1 MTTRPR
7 VIVSVTATVDGRI
20 TLSRDERLLDDA
32 VDRRW
37 KDLWPA
43 DADALV
49 ARRAAAI
56 GRHRPTV
63 VLEGSGTFVPDD
75 AGPVDLPESDEPDLW
90 SDFVPRRTPRWFAV
104 VDGRGRVPW
113 TFTGDDET
121 SLLILVCRRTPGPYL
136 ADLRRR
142 AIPYLVAGEQ
152 RVDLAAALVRL
163 REVLGAE
170 CVVSEGGGGLNAAL
184 LDAGLVDELHV
195 LTIPAL
201 VGGQGTPSIV
211 DGAPRQAVT
220 LRSTHVEVG
229 ANGSILASYSVS
241 R

>member
-1 MTTRPR
+1 MATRPR

-20 TLSRDERLLDDA
+20 TLSRDERLLDDG

-37 KDLWPA
+37 KDLWPS
-43 DADALV
+43 DAHVLA
-49 ARRAAAI
+49 ARRAEVI
-56 GRHRPTV
+56 ERHRPTV
-63 VLEGSGTFVPDD
+63 VLEGSGTFVPDG
-75 AGPVDLPESDEPDLW
+75 AGPVDLPASDDDLW
-90 SDFVPRRTPRWFAV
+90 TDFVPRRTPRWFAV

-121 SLLILVCRRTPGPYL
+121 SLLILVCRRTPAAYL

-142 AIPYLVAGEQ
+142 QIPYLVAGEQ

-170 CVVSEGGGGLNAAL
+170 CVVAEGGGGLTAAL
-184 LDAGLVDELHV
+184 LAAGQVDELHV

-201 VGGQGTPSIV
+201 VGGLGTPSIV
-211 DGAPRQAVT
+211 DGAPRPVT

-229 ANGSILASYSVS
+229 ANGSILASYEV
-241 R
+241 